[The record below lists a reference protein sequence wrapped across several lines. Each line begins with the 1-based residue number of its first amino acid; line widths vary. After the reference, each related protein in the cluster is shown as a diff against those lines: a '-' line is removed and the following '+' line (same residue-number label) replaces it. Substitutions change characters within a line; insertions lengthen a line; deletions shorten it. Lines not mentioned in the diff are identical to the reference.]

1 MAAAGDRSRIEKLVP
16 AELLAF
22 MAALFYSLSQLTAK
36 MGTQTGSIMFGS
48 LIGLVTGTTAVGV
61 VTATTT
67 SSWSMPAAAL
77 TLFAVAGIAGSLA
90 GRSLA
95 MRGVR
100 DIGASVSVPVQASVS
115 PIIATAAGAL
125 IFGEVISGN
134 RVLSLAVILLGMWLC
149 MRSGSSNT
157 VLEVAG
163 PRRRV
168 GWSRLLTGLLWPASA
183 AAAFAMS
190 DILRKS
196 GLAVLPSPMLAAL
209 IGLASALVVSLA
221 WFFLGPSAREPLQWT
236 PSTVWFGVSGL
247 LSASAQ
253 VSLLFALRVGEL
265 SVVAPIVA
273 CQPVLIMVLGPL
285 ILRGVERFTR
295 LTAAGGVLVATGIA
309 SLSL

>member
-1 MAAAGDRSRIEKLVP
+1 LLP

-22 MAALFYSLSQLTAK
+22 MAAFFYAMSQLTAK
-36 MGTQTGSIMFGS
+36 RGTQAGSIMLGS
-48 LIGLVTGTTAVGV
+48 LIGLVTGTAAVGV
-61 VTATTT
+61 VTASTT

-125 IFGEVISGN
+125 IFGEAVSPS
-134 RVLSLAVILLGMWLC
+134 RAFSLAVILLGMWLC
-149 MRSGSSNT
+149 MRRGSSNT
-157 VLEVAG
+157 VLDVTA
-163 PRRRV
+163 PRQRV
-168 GWSRLLTGLLWPASA
+168 GWRRLLSGLLWPASA
-183 AAAFAMS
+183 AAAFATS
-190 DILRKS
+190 DILRKA
-196 GLAVLPSPMLAAL
+196 GLAVLPSPMLAAF
-209 IGLASALVVSLA
+209 IGLGTALVVSLA
-221 WFFLGPSAREPLQWT
+221 WFYLGPSAREPLRWDA
-236 PSTVWFGVSGL
+236 STAWFGVSGL

-285 ILRGVERFTR
+285 ILRGVEKFTR
-295 LTAAGGVLVATGIA
+295 LTAVGGLLVATGIA